1 MDAATQLLDSPLTG
15 EELDHDEVADLKSKI
30 RGLEDDN
37 RRLQATIAR
46 LQQQAEIAN
55 PAPVNAHYTVKQ
67 FMVALAARRRCT
79 YGWKKDYAQA
89 TEETPDCFRVSTDDI
104 QKWQKE
110 DRVPEQAFVQIDWL
124 RYPVR
129 TGKSP
134 PKPNWSEDN
143 LEYLIREYQADPHQP
158 NAGLAKK
165 CTAHFG
171 RTISEQAIKGALFR
185 LGEANRLP
193 KQRPPK

>member
-1 MDAATQLLDSPLTG
+1 MDAATQLLDCSLT
-15 EELDHDEVADLKSKI
+15 EQTDHDEVTAKI
-30 RGLEDDN
+30 RYLEDDN
-37 RRLQATIAR
+37 RRLQETIVQ
-46 LQQQAEIAN
+46 LQQQAEITN

-67 FMVALAARRRCT
+67 FMVALAARRRRT

-89 TEETPDCFRVSTDDI
+89 TEETPGCFRVSTDDI

-110 DRVPEQAFVQIDWL
+110 DRVPEQAFMQIEWL
-124 RYPVR
+124 RYPIR

-134 PKPNWSEDN
+134 PKPSWSEDN
-143 LEYLIREYQADPHQP
+143 LAYLIKEYETDPHQP
-158 NAGLAKK
+158 NAGLAEK

-171 RTISEQAIKGALFR
+171 RTISEQAIKGQLFR

-193 KQRPPK
+193 KQRPARDK